1 MKKSIN
7 ILSISLSGILLF
19 ILFQTKMN
27 SFQDNPND
35 SLSFRDSVNILNFT
49 FVGDLMCSSVQYS
62 YAEVD
67 SGYDFT
73 ENYQIIKPF
82 LNKADFTVGNLETVF
97 AGKKKGY
104 SGYPTFNTPDEYLYA
119 LKDAGFDMLLTAN
132 NHSLDKGKKGLLR
145 TIEKIDEAGL
155 FHTGTF
161 TSQEERDSLQ
171 IIEINGISFAVFSYS
186 YGTNGIPVPEGEDYL
201 VNLIDYPPIE
211 SDIEKAKQAKVDL
224 IIVYY
229 HFGDEYDNEPSYLQ
243 ENLVKETIGFGADII
258 IGSHPH
264 VPQPIEFF
272 KTNNANLDSGFVA
285 YSLGNFISN
294 QRWRYSDGGPIL
306 NFQIVKDN
314 LSDSIYVNEIS
325 VVPTW
330 VFKGKNNGE
339 LDYIILPSDS
349 TKVSANYKFMTGKDK
364 SLFVQSYKDIIE
376 IMSSRSNKIKFYSPS
391 FELKKYLS
399 STSLIFN

>member
-1 MKKSIN
+1 MKKLFNITFIFIFG
-7 ILSISLSGILLF
+7 ILSFFLA
-19 ILFQTKMN
+19 QTKMN
-27 SFQDNPND
+27 FSQNANNNSFA
-35 SLSFRDSVNILNFT
+35 FRDSVNILNFT
-49 FVGDLMCSSVQYS
+49 FVGDLMCHSVQYK
-62 YAEVD
+62 YAATD

-82 LNKADFTVGNLETVF
+82 LSQSDFTVGNLETVL
-97 AGKKKGY
+97 AGEKRGY
-104 SGYPTFNTPDEYLYA
+104 SGYPTFNSPDEYLYA

-145 TIEKIDEAGL
+145 TIDKIDEAGL

-161 TSQEERDSLQ
+161 KSQEERDSLQ
-171 IIEINGISFAVFSYS
+171 IIEVNGIRFAVFSYS
-186 YGTNGIPVPEGEDYL
+186 YGTNGIPVPEGEAYL
-201 VNLIDYPPIE
+201 INLIDYPTIE
-211 SDIEKAKQAKVDL
+211 SDIKKAKQANVDL

-229 HFGDEYDNEPSYLQ
+229 HFGEEYNSEPSYLQ
-243 ENLVKETIGFGADII
+243 ENLVRETIGFGADII

-272 KTNNANLDSGFVA
+272 KTNNANLVSGFVA

-314 LSDSIYVNEIS
+314 LRDSIYLNEIS
-325 VVPTW
+325 VIPTW
-330 VFKGKNNGE
+330 VFKGKNSGG

-349 TKVSANYKFMTGKDK
+349 TMASANYKFMTEKDK
-364 SLFVQSYKDIIE
+364 SLFVQSYKDILE
-376 IMSSRSNKIKFYSPS
+376 IMSSRSKRIKFYSPS
-391 FELKKYLS
+391 FELKKYLNAS
-399 STSLIFN
+399 QLFFN

>member
-1 MKKSIN
+1 MKKYLHIA
-7 ILSISLSGILLF
+7 LF
-19 ILFQTKMN
+19 IIFGIGLFFTFTASLN
-27 SFQDNPND
+27 SFSDRHSD
-35 SLSFRDSVNILNFT
+35 KLSFRDSVDVVNFT
-49 FVGDLMCSSVQYS
+49 FVGDLMCSSVQYG

-82 LNKADFTVGNLETVF
+82 LNQADFTVGNLETVL
-97 AGKKKGY
+97 AGKKRGY

-119 LKDAGFDMLLTAN
+119 VKDTGFDMLLTAN

-145 TIEKIDEAGL
+145 TIEKINEAGL

-161 TSQEERDSLQ
+161 QSQEERDSLRV
-171 IIEINGISFAVFSYS
+171 IDVNGIKLAIFAYS

-201 VNLIDYPPIE
+201 VNLIAYPPIK
-211 SDIEKAKQAKVDL
+211 SDINKAKEANVDL

-229 HFGDEYDNEPSYLQ
+229 HFGEEYNREPSYLQ
-243 ENLVKETIGFGADII
+243 ENLVKETISFGADII

-272 KTNNANLDSGFVA
+272 KTNEANLDSGFVA

-306 NFQIVKDN
+306 NFQIVKDRVA
-314 LSDSIYVNEIS
+314 DSIYVNDIN

-330 VFKGKNNGE
+330 VFKGKNNEG

-349 TKVSANYKFMTGKDK
+349 VASSADYPFMTKKDV
-364 SLFVQSYKDIIE
+364 SLFTQSYKDIVE
-376 IMSSRSNKIKFYSPS
+376 TMSGRSNKVKFYSPS
-391 FELKKYLS
+391 VELLRFLNTPPIIS
-399 STSLIFN
+399 N

>member
-1 MKKSIN
+1 
-7 ILSISLSGILLF
+7 
-19 ILFQTKMN
+19 MN
-27 SFQDNPND
+27 SFQTNHND
-35 SLSFRDSVNILNFT
+35 SLSFRDSVNIINLT

-62 YAEVD
+62 YAETD
-67 SGYDFT
+67 NGYDFT

-82 LNKADFTVGNLETVF
+82 LNRADFTVGNLETVF
-97 AGKKKGY
+97 AGKKRGY
-104 SGYPTFNTPDEYLYA
+104 SGYPTFNSPDEYLHA

-145 TIEKIDEAGL
+145 TIDKIDEAEL

-161 TSQEERDSLQ
+161 KSQEERDSLQ
-171 IIEINGISFAVFSYS
+171 IIEVNGISFVVFSYS

-201 VNLIDYPPIE
+201 INLIDYPPIE
-211 SDIEKAKQAKVDL
+211 SDIKKAKQANVDL

-229 HFGDEYDNEPSYLQ
+229 HFGEEYNSEPSYLQ
-243 ENLVKETIGFGADII
+243 ENLVRETIGFGADII

-314 LSDSIYVNEIS
+314 LRDSIYVNEIS

-330 VFKGKNNGE
+330 VFKGNNNRE

-349 TKVSANYKFMTGKDK
+349 TKASANYKFMTEKDK
-364 SLFVQSYKDIIE
+364 SLFVRSYNDIIE
-376 IMSSRSNKIKFYSPS
+376 IMSSRSKKIKFYSPI
-391 FELKKYLS
+391 FELKKYLNAS
-399 STSLIFN
+399 PVIFN